1 VILTKA
7 AILRSRPLAARFARA
22 HTNSTMRGHLPV
34 LTSMLLLPLGAI
46 LLAPQITRADDIK
59 LKDGSKISGTIVG
72 FEENSFKIKTS
83 YGFAIV
89 QKDQVVSISMSD
101 APKAADKSAEPATEK
116 SAPAEK
122 TAVTATPKSESL
134 KPIAPPL
141 PAMSGSEP
149 EPTAKAAPSS
159 PAPTPTPAS
168 VKAAAKSPAAPAPA
182 PVAKATPVSASKSG
196 AAVPSVAASAP
207 STNAVP
213 PKSPEPEPIRE
224 AVKGNVYTN
233 ETYRFHMY
241 KPPDWDVIAT
251 APAVLPGAITAMGT
265 GDDTT
270 YFLIGQEPAGKSLAT
285 DMDTTEKRLRDVM
298 VNFRALDQKQI
309 TVSGATATAH
319 RFRGSV
325 DQHDW
330 SGVVVLVARGQKL
343 FTIFGMTRADNDL
356 VQIQENVIA
365 RAISSLQFTD

>member
-1 VILTKA
+1 MTTA
-7 AILRSRPLAARFARA
+7 
-22 HTNSTMRGHLPV
+22 
-34 LTSMLLLPLGAI
+34 LLLPLGAA
-46 LLAPQITRADDIK
+46 LLAPLAVHADDLK

-72 FEENSFKIKTS
+72 FEENSFKVKTG

-101 APKAADKSAEPATEK
+101 APKAAAEKTSGPAAEK

-122 TAVTATPKSESL
+122 APVIATPKSESL

-141 PAMSGSEP
+141 PAMAGYESEP
-149 EPTAKAAPSS
+149 APKPAPAPAASKVAAKPSAEPATVAKTTPVSTAKAA
-159 PAPTPTPAS
+159 TPAS
-168 VKAAAKSPAAPAPA
+168 AKTANAAPANA
-182 PVAKATPVSASKSG
+182 
-196 AAVPSVAASAP
+196 AAVPAASA
-207 STNAVP
+207 AP
-213 PKSPEPEPIRE
+213 PKPPAPEPIKE
-224 AVKGNVYTN
+224 AVNGNIYTN

-265 GDDTT
+265 GDDMT
-270 YFLIGQEPAGKSLAT
+270 YLLIGQEPAGKSLAT

-298 VNFRALDQKQI
+298 ANFRALDEKQVTI
-309 TVSGATATAH
+309 SGTSATEH

-330 SGVVVLVARGQKL
+330 SGVVVLVPRGAKL